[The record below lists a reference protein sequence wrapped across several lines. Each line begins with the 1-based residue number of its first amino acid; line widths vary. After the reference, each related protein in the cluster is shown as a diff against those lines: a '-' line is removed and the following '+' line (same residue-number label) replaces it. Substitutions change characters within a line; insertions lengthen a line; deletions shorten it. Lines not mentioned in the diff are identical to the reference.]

1 MLVAAKV
8 LALSAADLLR
18 DPEVL
23 KEAKADLDKRLKG
36 RKYTTRIPKGQKAPR
51 AIR

>member
-8 LALSAADLLR
+8 LALTAVDLLQG
-18 DPEVL
+18 PQAV
-23 KEAKADLDKRLKG
+23 KEAKADFKERMKEH
-36 RKYTTRIPKGQKAPR
+36 KYTTKIPKDQKAPR